1 MLAKYLAEVVATE
14 SPVFW
19 MEAVRRI
26 AAVAGVSRI
35 GDRIRDAFL
44 SACKLGNRTNQ
55 FVFRDNFLWA
65 DETLRVTV
73 RNRSSFSAAMKKLE
87 LVAREEICSAIEMA
101 ASTSFGLDRQDIPAS
116 ACRLLGFSRTT
127 DNFWT
132 IIDPLCAQI
141 LSESQPSSSRR
152 RCISGSRS
160 QERTVFSFMAYSA
173 NRGSALL
180 APCCKSV
187 LRGESVNKP
196 HN

>member
-1 MLAKYLAEVVATE
+1 VLAKYLAEVVATE

-73 RNRSSFSAAMKKLE
+73 RNRSSFPAAMKKLE
-87 LVAREEICSAIEMA
+87 LVAPEEICAAIEMA
-101 ASTSFGLDRQDIPAS
+101 VSTSFGIERQDIPAS

-132 IIDPLCAQI
+132 IIDPLCAQM
-141 LSESQPSSSRR
+141 LSE
-152 RCISGSRS
+152 
-160 QERTVFSFMAYSA
+160 ER
-173 NRGSALL
+173 L
-180 APCCKSV
+180 V
-187 LRGESVNKP
+187 LRGTTVTIRNGTDRARRGA
-196 HN
+196 